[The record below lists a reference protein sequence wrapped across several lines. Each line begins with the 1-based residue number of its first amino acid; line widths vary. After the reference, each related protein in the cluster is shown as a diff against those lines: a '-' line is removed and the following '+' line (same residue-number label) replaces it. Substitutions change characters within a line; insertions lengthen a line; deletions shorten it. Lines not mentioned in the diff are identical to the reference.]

1 MARKPANAAL
11 DVVLNGTVVGHLART
26 RAGAISFRYAPD
38 WLSRDNALPISLS
51 LPLSDE
57 TYRGDPVLFV
67 IENLLPDNLDIREQ
81 ISAKTGAA
89 GKDAYSILSVIGRDC
104 VGAMQFLPTGPTP
117 DDLALESE
125 PISDAR
131 IADILRNLAAA
142 PLGMDDDD
150 EEFRISIAGAQEKTA
165 LLWRDGRWHLP
176 HGTTPTTH
184 ILKKPIGMRP
194 DGVDLSLS
202 VENEHFCM
210 TFLRHLGMEAARTE
224 IADFSGERALVIER
238 FDRLIRE
245 NAESR
250 PILRLPQEDL
260 CQALSVPSSR
270 KYQKDGGPG
279 FERIMDLL
287 LGSLVAQDDRRL
299 MMKVMIVF
307 WLLAAPDGHAKNF
320 SLRLLPEARYRLTPL
335 YDVMSIQPLF
345 DAGQI
350 PDKKV
355 RVAMAV
361 GAKNH
366 YIVSQIALRHFR
378 ETARKCKMPVDIIGI
393 LADELLEQSA
403 DALAATIEAMPA
415 DFPIEIGQSIRNGY
429 LGRLEHLGAMRDED
443 AA

>member
-1 MARKPANAAL
+1 MARKRANAAL

-26 RAGAISFRYAPD
+26 GAGAISFRYAPD

-67 IENLLPDNLDIREQ
+67 IENLLPDNLDIRER
-81 ISAKTGAA
+81 IAAKTGAA

-104 VGAMQFLPTGPTP
+104 IGAMQFLPKGTAPG
-117 DDLALESE
+117 DLALESE

-131 IADILRNLAAA
+131 IADILRKLATA

-150 EEFRISIAGAQEKTA
+150 EAFRISIAGAQEKTA
-165 LLWRDGRWHLP
+165 LLWRDGAWHLP

-210 TFLRHLGMEAARTE
+210 TFMRHLGMEVARTE
-224 IADFSGERALVIER
+224 IADFAGERALVVER
-238 FDRLIRE
+238 FDRFIRE
-245 NAESR
+245 DAKGKS
-250 PILRLPQEDL
+250 ILRLPQEDL
-260 CQALSVPSSR
+260 CQALSVPSSK

-279 FERIMDLL
+279 FEPIMDLL
-287 LGSLVAQDDRRL
+287 LGSLVAQEDRRL
-299 MMKVMIVF
+299 MMKVMIVS
-307 WLLAAPDGHAKNF
+307 WLLAASDGHAKNF

-361 GAKNH
+361 GGKNH
-366 YIVSQIALRHFR
+366 YIVSQITLRHFR
-378 ETARKCKMPVDIIGI
+378 ETARKCKMPVDIIGT
-393 LADELLEQSA
+393 LVNELLEHSA
-403 DALAATIEAMPA
+403 DALAATMGAMPA
-415 DFPIEIGQSIRNGY
+415 DFPEEIGQSIMNGY
-429 LGRLEHLGAMRDED
+429 LGRLELLGAMRAEG
-443 AA
+443 AT

>member
-1 MARKPANAAL
+1 MARKLANTPI

-26 RAGAISFRYAPD
+26 RAGALSFRYAAD
-38 WLSRDNALPISLS
+38 WLSRHNALPISLS

-81 ISAKTGAA
+81 IAAKTGAA

-104 VGAMQFLPTGPTP
+104 IGAMQFLPKGTAPG
-117 DDLALESE
+117 DLTLESE

-131 IADILRNLAAA
+131 IADILRNLATA
-142 PLGMDDDD
+142 PLGMDDED

-165 LLWRDGRWHLP
+165 LLRRDGAWHLP

-184 ILKKPIGMRP
+184 ILKKPIGLRP

-224 IADFSGERALVIER
+224 IADLAGERALVVER
-238 FDRLIRE
+238 FDRLVPDH
-245 NAESR
+245 AEGR

-279 FERIMDLL
+279 FEEIMDLL
-287 LGSLVAQDDRRL
+287 LGSMVAQEDRRL

-307 WLLAAPDGHAKNF
+307 WLLAASDGHAKNF
-320 SLRLLPEARYRLTPL
+320 SLRLLPQARYRLTPL

-355 RVAMAV
+355 RLAMAV
-361 GAKNH
+361 GNKNH

-378 ETARKCKMPVDIIGI
+378 ETARNCKMPVNVIET

-403 DALAATIEAMPA
+403 DALAATMAAMPA
-415 DFPIEIGQSIRNGY
+415 GFPEEIGRSIMNGY
-429 LGRLEHLGAMRDED
+429 LGRLKLLGAMRTED